1 METSAGRVISTI
13 LKHDSKI
20 TSYKIALIR
29 AINDVAMSYPDI
41 SSHRKDIA
49 IPLKTLAR
57 FWLAYYFPFFDN
69 EKYILQGNRSDRQ
82 GVLRNDMA
90 FREDLFDFR
99 NEWTKM
105 IGFEP
110 NPADGF
116 FIINEFNLPR
126 KRKNYQEKLLFQ
138 YFRLIEKISATI
150 QMPIRYAG
158 EGQWSVF
165 DKPIRFKDTS
175 DDVIAIPGTDLND
188 KCVIVSNDLW
198 LGFQEM
204 SLYIEAL
211 CIHEWSLFT
220 EQKNEDDK
228 YDRGFVYRL
237 LTVRPDNR
245 RPLTWERNQVDI
257 LLMEDKEFFCPW
269 TKKVIKKNT
278 KYDLDHLIPIS
289 IYPINELWNLIP
301 SDPYYNSHV
310 KRNRMPSIE
319 KLQNLKQDFQ
329 IAYEHYLSLAS
340 TENAIYEDVKY
351 RFIGIQE
358 NRIDFPDQLSKQVI
372 LYVDQLAIAR
382 NVARF

>member
-1 METSAGRVISTI
+1 
-13 LKHDSKI
+13 
-20 TSYKIALIR
+20 
-29 AINDVAMSYPDI
+29 
-41 SSHRKDIA
+41 
-49 IPLKTLAR
+49 
-57 FWLAYYFPFFDN
+57 
-69 EKYILQGNRSDRQ
+69 
-82 GVLRNDMA
+82 
-90 FREDLFDFR
+90 
-99 NEWTKM
+99 
-105 IGFEP
+105 
-110 NPADGF
+110 
-116 FIINEFNLPR
+116 
-126 KRKNYQEKLLFQ
+126 
-138 YFRLIEKISATI
+138 
-150 QMPIRYAG
+150 MPIRYAG

-319 KLQNLKQDFQ
+319 KLQNSKQDFQ

-351 RFIGIQE
+351 RFIGIKE
-358 NRIDFPDQLSKQVI
+358 NRIDFPDQLSKKVI